1 MSEKLDQ
8 ATGVV
13 TLALG
18 WLTVALSPA
27 DALAWGDTLTQL
39 APFGLIA
46 FLIWRMRQLDRQL
59 KHCTENHNKVSQQ
72 LLLAYTAIREVTIRE
87 KMPTAQEFINGD
99 FSIGECL
106 GEDSCPP
113 KRGRGE

>member
-46 FLIWRMRQLDRQL
+46 FLIWRMRQLDNHL
-59 KHCTENHNKVSQQ
+59 KSCREGHERVSQQ
-72 LLLAYTAIREVTIRE
+72 LLLAYTAIKEVTIRE
-87 KMPTAQEFINGD
+87 HMPSPQQFLDGD
-99 FSIGECL
+99 FNLEDCL
-106 GEDSCPP
+106 SDSCKTD
-113 KRGRGE
+113 KRG

>member
-18 WLTVALSPA
+18 WLTVALSPS

-59 KHCTENHNKVSQQ
+59 KDARDKYDRLVHHLYKTGVC
-72 LLLAYTAIREVTIRE
+72 
-87 KMPTAQEFINGD
+87 D
-99 FSIGECL
+99 L
-106 GEDSCPP
+106 GE
-113 KRGRGE
+113 EE

>member
-39 APFGLIA
+39 APFCLIT
-46 FLIWRMRQLDRQL
+46 FLIWRMRQLDSQL
-59 KHCTENHNKVSQQ
+59 KEANRRCDDLTDE
-72 LLLAYTAIREVTIRE
+72 L
-87 KMPTAQEFINGD
+87 IN
-99 FSIGECL
+99 IH
-106 GEDSCPP
+106 
-113 KRGRGE
+113 KRLEGRD

>member
-13 TLALG
+13 TIALG
-18 WLTVALSPA
+18 WLTVALAPS

-46 FLIWRMRQLDRQL
+46 FLIWRMRQLDNQL
-59 KHCTENHNKVSQQ
+59 KEARAANDKITQQ
-72 LLLAYTAIREVTIRE
+72 LLLAYTALKEVTIRD
-87 KMPTAQEFINGD
+87 KMPTPQEFMDGD
-99 FSIGECL
+99 FNIGECL
-106 GEDSCPP
+106 GEESCPP
-113 KRGRGE
+113 RRGGK

>member
-13 TLALG
+13 TIALG
-18 WLTVALSPA
+18 WLTVALAPA

-46 FLIWRMRQLDRQL
+46 FLIWRMRQLDNQL
-59 KHCTENHNKVSQQ
+59 KEARAVNDRMSQQ
-72 LLLAYTAIREVTIRE
+72 LLLAYTAIKEVSIRE
-87 KMPTAQEFINGD
+87 HMPSPQQFLAGD
-99 FSIGECL
+99 FNLKECL
-106 GEDSCPP
+106 DDSCDFQE
-113 KRGRGE
+113 KMRG

>member
-1 MSEKLDQ
+1 MASEKIDQ

-18 WLTVALSPA
+18 WLTVVLSPS
-27 DALAWGDTLTQL
+27 DALAWGETLTQL

-59 KHCTENHNKVSQQ
+59 KDARDKYDRLV
-72 LLLAYTAIREVTIRE
+72 RELYRSGVCDIERE
-87 KMPTAQEFINGD
+87 D
-99 FSIGECL
+99 
-106 GEDSCPP
+106 D
-113 KRGRGE
+113 